1 MHQPDQLHRYLF
13 TLRDIRGEL
22 VTVSDTWQQML
33 NNHNYPKPV
42 RMLLGEMLVVTS
54 LLTATLKFAG
64 TITVQLQGDGALTL
78 LVINGDHQQHMR
90 GVARVTDEIADDATL
105 KTLVGNGVM
114 VITIAPNNGERYQ
127 GVVALES
134 DNLASCLE
142 GYFQRSE
149 QLKTRLFIRT
159 GEMEGQLM
167 AAGMLLQALP
177 AQQISDDANGDTI
190 DDAIDY
196 LATLTQTITVREL
209 CSLPAQEVL
218 WRLYHEESVTLYSP
232 QAVTFKCGCSRQR
245 CAEVLATLS
254 RQEIDSMLADK
265 EQIDMH
271 CDYCGQHYW
280 FTPAQWIT
288 LRQAASEVVKP

>member
-13 TLRDIRGEL
+13 TRRDIRGEL

-42 RMLLGEMLVVTS
+42 RMLLGEMLVATS

-105 KTLVGNGVM
+105 KTLVGKGVM
-114 VITIAPNNGERYQ
+114 VITIAPDNGERYQ

-196 LATLTQTITVREL
+196 LAMLTQTITVREL

-232 QAVTFKCGCSRQR
+232 QAVTFRCGCSRQR
-245 CAEVLATLS
+245 CAEILATLS
-254 RQEIDSMLADK
+254 RQEIDSMLADQ

-280 FTPAQWIT
+280 FTSAQWIT
-288 LRQAASEVVKP
+288 LRRAASEVVKP